1 MEKAMSSV
9 RVPTERVPTYDSA
22 RIKLQSI
29 FELKELVR
37 YRYLVWNL
45 IARDL
50 KVRYKRSFLGFI
62 WVMLNPLL
70 MTAVLAIVFTNFMRF
85 GGTQYYTGYLLAG
98 ILMWNLFSQGTVA
111 AMSNLTG
118 NAGTLRRMYIPPS
131 VFVASAIGSALVNL
145 VFALAPLFIVA
156 VVLGVQPS
164 ITWLFAPVPILETAV
179 FTLGIG
185 LIVSA
190 LMVFYTDVYEIY
202 NVVLML
208 GMYLT
213 PIFYPLQ
220 ILPEPLRSAERFNPM
235 FLTMEGL
242 RDAVL
247 YGTLPSLRDAALP
260 AAMALVMFVVGW
272 LFFTRL
278 EGKFAYQ
285 F

>member
-1 MEKAMSSV
+1 MSSV

-70 MTAVLAIVFTNFMRF
+70 MTAVLAIVFTNFARF
-85 GGTQYYTGYLLAG
+85 GGVQYYTAYLLAG

-111 AMSNLTG
+111 AMSNLVG

-131 VFVASAIGSALVNL
+131 VFVVSAIGSALVNF
-145 VFALAPLFIVA
+145 VFALAPLFIIA
-156 VVLGVQPS
+156 VILGVQPGL
-164 ITWLFAPVPILETAV
+164 TWLYTPVPVLEV
-179 FTLGIG
+179 VIFSFGVG
-185 LIVSA
+185 LIVSS
-190 LMVFYTDVYEIY
+190 MIVFFTDIYEIY
-202 NVVLML
+202 SVILML

-213 PIFYPLQ
+213 PVFYPVT
-220 ILPEPLRSAERFNPM
+220 ILPEPLRSAEQFNPM
-235 FLTMEGL
+235 FLTMDGL
-242 RDAVL
+242 RSAVL
-247 YGTLPSLRDAALP
+247 YGTLPSLQEALLP
-260 AAMALVMFVVGW
+260 AAIALVVFIVGW

-285 F
+285 L

>member
-1 MEKAMSSV
+1 MSSM
-9 RVPTERVPTYDSA
+9 RIPTERVPVYDSA
-22 RIKLQSI
+22 RVRLQSI
-29 FELKELVR
+29 FEFKELVR
-37 YRYLVWNL
+37 YRFLVWNL

-70 MTAVLAIVFTNFMRF
+70 MTVVLAIVFSNFIRF
-85 GGTQYYTGYLLAG
+85 GGIRYYTAYLLAG
-98 ILMWNLFSQGTVA
+98 ILMWNVFAQGSVA
-111 AMSNLTG
+111 AMSNLVG
-118 NAGTLRRMYIPPS
+118 NAATLRRMYVPPS
-131 VFVASAIGSALVNL
+131 VFVVSAIGSALVNFA
-145 VFALAPLFIVA
+145 FALAPLFII
-156 VVLGVQPS
+156 VVTLGVMPS
-164 ITWLFAPVPILETAV
+164 LTWLYVPIPVLEVTV

-185 LIVSA
+185 LIVSS
-190 LMVFYTDVYEIY
+190 LMVFFTDVYEIY

-213 PIFYPLQ
+213 PVFYPVS
-220 ILPEPLRSAERFNPM
+220 ILPEPLRSIQEYNPM
-235 FLTMEGL
+235 FLTMQGM

-247 YGTLPSLRDAALP
+247 YGTLPSLRDALLP
-260 AAMALVMFVVGW
+260 AAIALVVFVIGW

>member
-1 MEKAMSSV
+1 MSSV
-9 RVPTERVPTYDSA
+9 RIPIERVPTYDSA
-22 RIKLQSI
+22 RIRLQSI
-29 FELKELVR
+29 FEIKELVR

-70 MTAVLAIVFTNFMRF
+70 MTVVLAIVFSNFIRF
-85 GGTQYYTGYLLAG
+85 GGIHYYTAYLLAG
-98 ILMWNLFSQGTVA
+98 ILMWNVFSQGSVA
-111 AMSNLTG
+111 AMSNLVG
-118 NAGTLRRMYIPPS
+118 NAGTLRRMYVPPS
-131 VFVASAIGSALVNL
+131 VFVVSAIGSALVNFT
-145 VFALAPLFIVA
+145 FALAPLFLIV
-156 VVLGVQPS
+156 VTLGVTPS
-164 ITWLFAPVPILETAV
+164 LTWLYIPIPVLEVTV

-190 LMVFYTDVYEIY
+190 LMVFFTDVYEIY
-202 NVVLML
+202 NVFIML

-213 PIFYPLQ
+213 PVFYPVN
-220 ILPEPLRSAERFNPM
+220 ILPEPLRIAEQFNPM
-235 FLTMEGL
+235 FLTMDGL

-247 YGTLPSLRDAALP
+247 YERLPSLQAALLP
-260 AAMALVMFVVGW
+260 AAMALVAFVVGW
-272 LFFTRL
+272 LVFTRL